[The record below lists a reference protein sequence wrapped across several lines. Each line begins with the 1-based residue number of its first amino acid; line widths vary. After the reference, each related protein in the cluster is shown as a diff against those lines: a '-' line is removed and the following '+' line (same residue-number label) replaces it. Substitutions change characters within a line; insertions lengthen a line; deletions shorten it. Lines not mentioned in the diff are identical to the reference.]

1 MSQKKKQGKGM
12 GKNFESIADQSNRY
26 ADEQAQSIKY
36 PGAYKENIKVLALMR
51 DGIEWRVSEIY
62 SVREAKLFNEEDIAD
77 SDNTGHIL
85 YDDKKVQEHPK
96 TKTAEENKQT
106 YLERFLSERKRIIE
120 EQKM

>member
-26 ADEQAQSIKY
+26 ADEAAQSIKH

-62 SVREAKLFNEEDIAD
+62 AVREAKLFNEECISDIAESDDTAHTLFDD
-77 SDNTGHIL
+77 S
-85 YDDKKVQEHPK
+85 KVQDHPK
-96 TKTAEENKQT
+96 TKTGQENKMT
-106 YLERFLSERKRIIE
+106 YL
-120 EQKM
+120 